1 MDAKFHLVPV
11 LAEDDEDDPNWRP
24 DDDFECDKSKQT
36 LGAAREE
43 AEGVACRAEMSDGVR
58 VKQETNE
65 GEVVIEQRPSTKR
78 SEITKKSGRRGRPRL
93 SRMTPV
99 ELEKWRSSKVS
110 TELSADTYSATST
123 RTTSVPEFHSV
134 ERLIRLDCESFK

>member
-1 MDAKFHLVPV
+1 MDAKFHLIPE

-43 AEGVACRAEMSDGVR
+43 AEMSDGVR

-65 GEVVIEQRPSTKR
+65 GEVVIEQRPSTTKR

-93 SRMTPV
+93 SRMTPE
-99 ELEKWRSSKVS
+99 ELEKWRNSKVS
-110 TELSADTYSATST
+110 TELSADTYSTTTST
-123 RTTSVPEFHSV
+123 RVP
-134 ERLIRLDCESFK
+134 LI

>member
-1 MDAKFHLVPV
+1 MDAKFHLVPE

-24 DDDFECDKSKQT
+24 DDDDFECDKSKQT
-36 LGAAREE
+36 LGLGAARED

-93 SRMTPV
+93 SRMTPE

-110 TELSADTYSATST
+110 TELSADTYSTTTST
-123 RTTSVPEFHSV
+123 QVP
-134 ERLIRLDCESFK
+134 LI